1 MTPSSRPVFVLR
13 LEARPGTDP
22 IRALRALLKIA
33 GRQFH
38 LRCVDA
44 YEINQPE
51 RTREHDHNNSH
62 PSRSRFDRSPNPSRG
77 GIRRQRTSRQDPREK
92 PNSLAKL

>member
-1 MTPSSRPVFVLR
+1 MTSSVRPVFKLT

-22 IRALRALLKIA
+22 IRALRSLLKIA

-44 YEINQPE
+44 HEIQPQPE
-51 RTREHDHNNSH
+51 RTREHEHLGRT
-62 PSRSRFDRSPNPSRG
+62 RSEGRFRRGDREGR
-77 GIRRQRTSRQDPREK
+77 K
-92 PNSLAKL
+92 AHC

>member
-22 IRALRALLKIA
+22 IRALRSLLKIA

-44 YEINQPE
+44 YEIEPQPE
-51 RTREHDHNNSH
+51 RTRAHEHLGRT
-62 PSRSRFDRSPNPSRG
+62 RSEGRLGRGDRG
-77 GIRRQRTSRQDPREK
+77 GGQVDRGR
-92 PNSLAKL
+92 

>member
-1 MTPSSRPVFVLR
+1 MPSSSVRPVFKLT

-22 IRALRALLKIA
+22 IRALRSLLKIA

-44 YEINQPE
+44 YEIPQPQPE
-51 RTREHDHNNSH
+51 RTRANDRRIRMGAH
-62 PSRSRFDRSPNPSRG
+62 P
-77 GIRRQRTSRQDPREK
+77 
-92 PNSLAKL
+92 